1 MKTSGCSIVSEFS
14 RPPRELV
21 ESFRNIPVANIDDA
35 MNRLAAVNALIRPF
49 NNKPLL
55 GTAFT
60 VKVSEGDNLM
70 FHKAMDM
77 AQAGDVIV
85 IDARGD
91 VSRAIFG
98 ELMISYCVER
108 KIAGVIVDGA
118 VRDAEALAEMDIA
131 IYARGV
137 SPNGPYKNGPGEINM
152 PISFGGQVVRPGD
165 IILGDNDGIIVVR
178 PEEGETILAMTRE
191 IEAKEA
197 DIMARIK
204 DEKSYI
210 RPWVDEKLKEL
221 KCDYR

>member
-1 MKTSGCSIVSEFS
+1 MKTSGCTIVSEFVRPS
-14 RPPRELV
+14 RNLV
-21 ESFRNIPVANIDDA
+21 ESFSNIPVANIDDA
-35 MNRLAAVNALIRPF
+35 MNRLAAVHASIRPF
-49 NNKPLL
+49 NDKPLL

-77 AQAGDVIV
+77 AQEGDVIV

-91 VSRAIFG
+91 ISRAIFG

-118 VRDAEALAEMDIA
+118 VRDAEALAEMDIS
-131 IYARGV
+131 IYARGI

-178 PEEGETILAMTRE
+178 QEEAEAILKMTKE
-191 IEAKEA
+191 IESKEA
-197 DIMARIK
+197 SIMKGIK
-204 DEKSYI
+204 LNKTYP
-210 RPWVDEKLKEL
+210 RPWVDEKLSEL

>member
-1 MKTSGCSIVSEFS
+1 MNTSGCTIVSEFS
-14 RPPRELV
+14 RPSRQLV
-21 ESFRNIPVANIDDA
+21 EAFSNIPVANIDDA
-35 MNRLAAVNALIRPF
+35 MNRLAAVNASIRPF
-49 NNKPLL
+49 NKKPLL

-77 AQAGDVIV
+77 AQEGDVIV

-91 VSRAIFG
+91 TSRAIFG

-131 IYARGV
+131 IYARGI
-137 SPNGPYKNGPGEINM
+137 SPNGPYKNGPGEINL
-152 PISFGGQVVRPGD
+152 PVSFGGQVVRPGD
-165 IILGDNDGIIVVR
+165 IILGDSDGIIVVR
-178 PEEGETILAMTRE
+178 PEEAEAILALTRE
-191 IEAKEA
+191 IEAKED
-197 DIMARIK
+197 DIMQRIRV
-204 DEKSYI
+204 DKSYI

-221 KCDYR
+221 NCDYR

>member
-1 MKTSGCSIVSEFS
+1 MKTSGCTIVSEFS

-21 ESFRNIPVANIDDA
+21 DSFRNIPVANIDDA
-35 MNRLAAVNALIRPF
+35 MNRLAAVNAAIRPF
-49 NNKPLL
+49 NTKPLL

-77 AQAGDVIV
+77 AQEGDVIV

-108 KIAGVIVDGA
+108 KIAGVIIDGA

-131 IYARGV
+131 IYARGI
-137 SPNGPYKNGPGEINM
+137 SPNGPYKNGPGEINL

-178 PEEGETILAMTRE
+178 PEEAEAILTMTRE

-197 DIMARIK
+197 DIMARIR
-204 DEKSYI
+204 DEKTYI

-221 KCDYR
+221 NCDYR